1 MTHGGERP
9 RASGKAAVR
18 VMPMSNG
25 MAQGICAL
33 ADSLGLHGV
42 RIDLAGRHDKA
53 GLMASTAE
61 ALHFP
66 GWFGHNWDA
75 WFDCLVDLRWR
86 PASGYVLVFEHAD
99 ELRRTS
105 PETLDT
111 AISILE
117 EVAQVWS
124 NRSVPLR
131 VFLGLSEPT

>member
-1 MTHGGERP
+1 MTQGGQGLV
-9 RASGKAAVR
+9 ASGKAAVR
-18 VMPMSNG
+18 VMPMSG
-25 MAQGICAL
+25 GVAQGICAL

-53 GLMASTAE
+53 GLLASTAE

-66 GWFGHNWDA
+66 DWFGHNWDA

-86 PASGYVLVFEHAD
+86 PAGGYVLVFEHAD

-105 PETLDT
+105 PETFDT
-111 AISILE
+111 ATSILE

-124 NRSVPLR
+124 TRNVPLR
-131 VFLGLSEPT
+131 VFVGLSESN